1 MNRDKRTGGAG
12 GRRRQGFTM
21 LELLVVL
28 AIIALLAAFVG
39 PKYFAQ
45 IGKSKGQI
53 ARAQIDL
60 FDKAV
65 VQYRIDVGSYP
76 TQEQGLVALVAPP
89 KGEGLWRGPYLKKAV
104 PLDPWERAYSYK
116 IPGSDGREF
125 EIVSFGGD
133 GVSGGGGEDADVSNW
148 Q

>member
-1 MNRDKRTGGAG
+1 MNVDMRMGATGLA
-12 GRRRQGFTM
+12 RRQGFTM

-28 AIIALLAAFVG
+28 AIVGLLASFIG
-39 PKYFAQ
+39 PRYFAQ

-65 VQYRIDVGSYP
+65 IQYRIDVGNYP

-104 PLDPWERAYSYK
+104 PLDPWEHAYSYK
-116 IPGSDGREF
+116 IPGTDGREF
-125 EIVSFGGD
+125 EIVSFG
-133 GVSGGGGEDADVSNW
+133 SGGVAGGSGEDADVSNW
-148 Q
+148 E

>member
-1 MNRDKRTGGAG
+1 MNRNIRTGPAGAA
-12 GRRRQGFTM
+12 RRQGFTM

-28 AIIALLAAFVG
+28 AIIALLASFVG

-65 VQYRIDVGSYP
+65 VQYRIDVGNYP

-104 PLDPWERAYSYK
+104 PLDPWAHAYSYK

-125 EIVSFGGD
+125 EIVSFGS
-133 GVSGGGGEDADVSNW
+133 SGAAGGSGEDADVSNW